1 MNTIEAIGWI
11 ATLATII
18 SFVPNGENKIRTING
33 IACLIWIVYGILT
46 KTNPIIAVNTV
57 VLLMHIVFFI
67 KQAKNKKRIMNQTEW
82 NRERDKMADQVKA
95 DPDFMYKWI
104 KQKSGK

>member
-1 MNTIEAIGWI
+1 MNIIEVIGWI

-18 SFVPNGENKIRTING
+18 SFVPSGETKIRTING
-33 IACLIWIVYGILT
+33 IACVIWIVYGILT
-46 KTNPIIAVNTV
+46 KTNPIVAVNTL
-57 VLLMHIVFFI
+57 VLIMHIVYFV
-67 KQAKNKKRIMNQTEW
+67 KETKNKKQIMTQTEW
-82 NRERDKMADQVKA
+82 NKERDKMAEQVKA